1 MGEYKN
7 KHEQAGNYSINNHYS
22 GTVRSTNSV
31 GSNGMNRNNPFLTE
45 DQEGYN
51 LTDSRVS
58 PLKNQVPQPYEQRQ
72 QQQSQQYPSAREE
85 KERMRQRYLGE
96 ENAQPQPP
104 HRSRAADAAVA
115 DLPPSYAEVAQ
126 SYNKSKLPKPT
137 DSKHASSSRNRSGS
151 NGDMLNQRPSQH
163 RSSGHSHSH
172 HHHHHNREESGTK
185 HRSSS
190 SSKKKSKT
198 TKPVI
203 AKNVDTID
211 KLDVTGLFGGAF
223 HHDGPFD
230 ACTPHRNKNT
240 KVAPVLAFPKDGP
253 NTSLAGTVPADRSY
267 NKKMNQVFGTQN
279 VDEDADADEEIYYSS
294 NTPMTRRGKNGE
306 ILKNG
311 GNSGTAKISSLQQR
325 PSYNQKYSIPSY
337 TGSSSSMSPPSTS
350 IMASPSTDTIAAVKN
365 NSSVHNFDTKQ
376 RDKVHGPLSQG
387 LGSTTFLD
395 GAPAAASAIKDDMAH
410 RKNVQLNRKK
420 SISQRLGITSPHPEN
435 KNSIVDSSTSGTLQ
449 KTRSDGPMR
458 YLNDHDHDDDDDDE
472 VYHSG
477 TGTRFN
483 SANDE
488 YLSGAKKESSGNKF
502 LRRVKTL
509 KVGRK
514 N

>member
-1 MGEYKN
+1 MSEYKN
-7 KHEQAGNYSINNHYS
+7 KHEQNDNYSINNDYS
-22 GTVRSTNSV
+22 GTVRSTNSI
-31 GSNGMNRNNPFLTE
+31 GSNGMNRNNPFLSDE
-45 DQEGYN
+45 QDGYN
-51 LTDSRVS
+51 MAEG
-58 PLKNQVPQPYEQRQ
+58 P
-72 QQQSQQYPSAREE
+72 REE
-85 KERMRQRYLGE
+85 KERLRQRYLGE
-96 ENAQPQPP
+96 ENVQSQPT
-104 HRSRAADAAVA
+104 HRSRTADA
-115 DLPPSYAEVAQ
+115 DLPPSYDEVAQ
-126 SYNKSKLPKPT
+126 SYNKSKPPKPT
-137 DSKHASSSRNRSGS
+137 DSKHASSSSSSRNRSGS
-151 NGDMLNQRPSQH
+151 NGDMLNQRSSQH
-163 RSSGHSHSH
+163 RSSGNSH
-172 HHHHHNREESGTK
+172 HHHHHHSSSGHHRDENGTR

-190 SSKKKSKT
+190 SSKKKSKS

-279 VDEDADADEEIYYSS
+279 VDEDADADEEIYYSA
-294 NTPMTRRGKNGE
+294 NTPMTRRGRNGE
-306 ILKNG
+306 IVK
-311 GNSGTAKISSLQQR
+311 NSGTSGGVKVSSLQQR
-325 PSYNQKYSIPSY
+325 PSYNQKYAKTSFS
-337 TGSSSSMSPPSTS
+337 GSPPAAS
-350 IMASPSTDTIAAVKN
+350 IVTSPSTDTIAAVKN
-365 NSSVHNFDTKQ
+365 TSSVHNFDTKQ

-420 SISQRLGITSPHPEN
+420 SISQRLGITSPQPEH
-435 KNSIVDSSTSGTLQ
+435 KNAIVNSSTSG
-449 KTRSDGPMR
+449 SDGPMR
-458 YLNDHDHDDDDDDE
+458 YLNDNGDDSDDDR

-477 TGTRFN
+477 TGTRYN
-483 SANDE
+483 SANDA
-488 YLSGAKKESSGNKF
+488 YGSGVKKESSGNKF